1 MKSPLYKSQI
11 SGQNLVKFTQKISL
25 AMGLGESGNAA
36 QKVNFGVIF
45 PVRIRDKV

>member
-25 AMGLGESGNAA
+25 AMGLGERCPKGELWGHLSSPN
-36 QKVNFGVIF
+36 
-45 PVRIRDKV
+45 